1 MQNSYNCKVKF
12 EKHIDLKSAVLQP
25 FRLPGIDESIKF
37 YIKRED
43 KFHPAISGN
52 KWRKLKYNLLE
63 AKEQNKKTLLT
74 FGGAYSNHI
83 YATASAG
90 KIFGF
95 ETIGIIRGEEHLPLN
110 PTLTFAKENGMK
122 LVYVSRSEYRRRYDE
137 DYIQEIYN
145 EFGNVYLIP
154 EGGTNLLA
162 LKGAAE
168 IVNDIDTGFNYICS
182 ACGTGGTLA
191 GIIAGLNG
199 KNYAIGFPVLKGG
212 AFLKENIS
220 QLLRDFTGKEYF
232 NWHLETNYHTGGYA
246 KINRELIEFIFEFEN
261 LNGVKLDPVY
271 TGKMMYG
278 IYDLALNNRFEKGS
292 TVIAVHT
299 GGLQGIEGMKPKIE
313 KLMNN

>member
-1 MQNSYNCKVKF
+1 MKF

>member
-1 MQNSYNCKVKF
+1 MEF